1 MNGIADGTK
10 DYIISKCK
18 YDANFVVRMVC
29 AEVEKGANK
38 RIEKKTSRVAY
49 YCYKHK
55 RYRMTTAKRLRN
67 VIQDLFRA
75 KIDDN
80 VQNQK

>member
-1 MNGIADGTK
+1 MPISLLEWFVLKWKKAQTK
-10 DYIISKCK
+10 
-18 YDANFVVRMVC
+18 NREM
-29 AEVEKGANK
+29 
-38 RIEKKTSRVAY
+38 KTSRVAY